1 MGLLSDLIL
10 GTSGSDGNSPRGAS
24 KSGAGKPG
32 WGKGLLGDE
41 NEYDDYYEDLYD
53 DAAARDSDA
62 IDEMEDE
69 FGDDWEGE
77 Y

>member
-1 MGLLSDLIL
+1 MSLFSDLIL
-10 GTSGSDGNSPRGAS
+10 GSSASSSRGKGVKSGS
-24 KSGAGKPG
+24 GKAG

-53 DAAARDSDA
+53 DASAGDPDA

>member
-10 GTSGSDGNSPRGAS
+10 GTSGSGGNSPRGAS

-53 DAAARDSDA
+53 DAAAGDPDA

>member
-1 MGLLSDLIL
+1 MEIARVVLLS
-10 GTSGSDGNSPRGAS
+10 RVQ
-24 KSGAGKPG
+24 GKAG

-53 DAAARDSDA
+53 DAAAGDSDA

>member
-1 MGLLSDLIL
+1 MNNYCYFKSMG
-10 GTSGSDGNSPRGAS
+10 RYGAI
-24 KSGAGKPG
+24 P
-32 WGKGLLGDE
+32 LVI
-41 NEYDDYYEDLYD
+41 DLYD
-53 DAAARDSDA
+53 DAAAGDSDA

>member
-1 MGLLSDLIL
+1 MSLFSDLIL
-10 GTSGSDGNSPRGAS
+10 DSSASSSRGKGVKSGS
-24 KSGAGKPG
+24 GKAG
-32 WGKGLLGDE
+32 WGKGLYGDDE
-41 NEYDDYYEDLYD
+41 DEYDDYYEDLYD
-53 DAAARDSDA
+53 DAAAGDSDA